1 MEKQRYLNL
10 LEKYLAGKST
20 GKEELLLD
28 EYYKRLEAMSDVEL
42 SGQQEN
48 LLKDSILEKIRSRI
62 DMTENKP
69 KPSQKHSYR
78 IWYAAASVLIII
90 AVASFFIHTDKKT
103 DMVSRLPDNVK
114 PEDIRPGSNKA
125 VLTLSNGKQIVL
137 ANSGTGVLAKEGTTR
152 ITKKENGELVYNFE
166 DKANGQNMQPVYNT
180 ITVPRGGQYQ
190 LVLADGSKVL
200 LNAAS
205 SLTYP
210 ARFNGRYR
218 NVELKGEGYFEV
230 AKNTAMPF
238 VVTANDVQVRVLG
251 THFNIS
257 AYADDANITTTLI
270 EGAVSLNKGKLSK
283 LLAPGQQGISAPHN
297 REILVQPANIDQ
309 TMGWVKGN
317 FVFKDLNIKE
327 VMKIASRW
335 YDIEVEYRGNVQSKK
350 FGGTTSR
357 FSNITEL
364 LDYMKITGGVNYK
377 IEGRR
382 VILMN

>member
-20 GKEELLLD
+20 RKEEALLD
-28 EYYKRLEAMSDVEL
+28 EYYKRLEEMSDVSL
-42 SGQQEN
+42 SDEQEHG
-48 LLKDSILEKIRSRI
+48 LKVSIMEKISASI
-62 DMTENKP
+62 DSPNEQSEQIVKR
-69 KPSQKHSYR
+69 SYR
-78 IWYAAASVLIII
+78 IWYAAASILIMI
-90 AVASFFIHTDKKT
+90 AVGSFFVRRDKKAE
-103 DMVSRLPDNVK
+103 MIGKVPDATK
-114 PEDIRPGSNKA
+114 QDIRPGSNKA
-125 VLTLSNGKQIVL
+125 VLTLSSGEQIVL
-137 ANSGTGVLAKEGTTR
+137 TEPHAGILAREGATQ
-152 ITKKENGELVYNFE
+152 IIKKENGELVYNLE
-166 DKANGQNMQPVYNT
+166 NKTSGHNTKPVHNT

-190 LVLADGSKVL
+190 LVLSDGSKVL

-210 ARFNGRYR
+210 AEFNGRYR

-230 AKNTAMPF
+230 AKNASMPF
-238 VVTANDVQVRVLG
+238 IVKANNVEVRVLG

-257 AYADDANITTTLI
+257 AYSDDANITTTLI
-270 EGAVSLNKGKLSK
+270 EGAVSMNKGKQTK
-283 LLAPGQQGISAPHN
+283 RLAPGQQGISAYTTG
-297 REILVQPANIDQ
+297 EISVQPANIEQ

>member
-20 GKEELLLD
+20 GKEEALLD
-28 EYYKRLEAMSDVEL
+28 EYYKRLEAMSDVNL
-42 SGQQEN
+42 SSQQEQA
-48 LLKDSILEKIRSRI
+48 LKASILEKIESRI
-62 DMTENKP
+62 STPEEKSKQTL
-69 KPSQKHSYR
+69 KPSYQ
-78 IWYAAASVLIII
+78 IWYAAASILIMI
-90 AVASFFIHTDKKT
+90 AVGSFFIRRDKKT
-103 DMVSRLPDNVK
+103 EMVNQVPGVTK
-114 PEDIRPGSNKA
+114 QEIRPGSNKA
-125 VLTLSNGKQIVL
+125 VLTLSSGEQIVL
-137 ANSGTGVLAKEGTTR
+137 TDPHSGVLAKEGAAK
-152 ITKKENGELVYNFE
+152 IIKKENGELVYNLE
-166 DKANGQNMQPVYNT
+166 NKPAKQSDKPIYNT

-190 LVLADGSKVL
+190 LVLSDGSKVL

-210 ARFNGRYR
+210 AEFNGRYR

-230 AKNTAMPF
+230 AKNASKPF
-238 VVTANDVQVRVLG
+238 IVKANDVEVRVLG

-257 AYADDANITTTLI
+257 AYSDDANITTTLI
-270 EGAVSLNKGKLSK
+270 EGAVSMNKGKQAR
-283 LLAPGQQGISAPHN
+283 LLAPGQQGISAYTTG
-297 REILVQPANIDQ
+297 EISVQPANIEQ
-309 TMGWVKGN
+309 TMGWVKGK

-327 VMKIASRW
+327 VMKIAGRW

>member
-1 MEKQRYLNL
+1 MERQRYLNL

-20 GKEELLLD
+20 WNEEVLLD
-28 EYYKRLEAMSDVEL
+28 EYYKRLEAKSDVSL
-42 SGQQEN
+42 SDEQEHA
-48 LLKDSILEKIRSRI
+48 LEASILEKINSRI
-62 DMTENKP
+62 NMPEEQP
-69 KPSQKHSYR
+69 KPILKRSYR
-78 IWYAAASVLIII
+78 IWYAAASILIMI
-90 AVASFFIHTDKKT
+90 AVGSFFITGDKKT
-103 DMVSRLPDNVK
+103 EIVK
-114 PEDIRPGSNKA
+114 QVPSAAKQDIRPGSNKA
-125 VLTLSNGKQIVL
+125 VLTLSSGEQIVL
-137 ANSGTGVLAKEGTTR
+137 TDPHAGVLAKEGAAK
-152 ITKKENGELVYNFE
+152 IIKKENGELVYNLE
-166 DKANGQNMQPVYNT
+166 DKASGQSAKPIYNT

-190 LVLADGSKVL
+190 LVLSDGSKVL

-210 ARFNGRYR
+210 AEFNGRYR
-218 NVELKGEGYFEV
+218 NVALKGEGYFEV
-230 AKNTAMPF
+230 AKNTSRPF
-238 VVTANDVQVRVLG
+238 IVKANDVEVRVLG

-257 AYADDANITTTLI
+257 AYGDDADITTTLI
-270 EGAVSLNKGKLSK
+270 EGAVSMNKGKQTK
-283 LLAPGQQGISAPHN
+283 LLAPGQQGISPYTN
-297 REILVQPANIDQ
+297 SEISVQRANIEQ
-309 TMGWVKGN
+309 AMGWVKGN

-327 VMKIASRW
+327 VMKIAGRW

>member
-1 MEKQRYLNL
+1 MEKQHYLNL

-20 GKEELLLD
+20 GKEEALLD
-28 EYYKRLEAMSDVEL
+28 EYYKRLEEMSDVSL
-42 SGQQEN
+42 SDEQEHA
-48 LLKDSILEKIRSRI
+48 LKVSIMEKISARI
-62 DMTENKP
+62 DSPNEQSKQTLKR
-69 KPSQKHSYR
+69 SYR
-78 IWYAAASVLIII
+78 IWYAAASILIMV
-90 AVASFFIHTDKKT
+90 AVGSYFIRKDQKAE
-103 DMVSRLPDNVK
+103 MVSKVPGTTK
-114 PEDIRPGSNKA
+114 QDIRPGSNKA
-125 VLTLSNGKQIVL
+125 VLTLSSGAQIVL
-137 ANSGTGVLAKEGTTR
+137 TEPHAGILAREGDAQ
-152 ITKKENGELVYNFE
+152 IIKKENGELVYNLG
-166 DKANGQNMQPVYNT
+166 DKTSAHNAKPVYNT

-190 LVLADGSKVL
+190 FVLSDGSKVL

-210 ARFNGRYR
+210 AEFNGRYR

-230 AKNTAMPF
+230 TKNTSMPF
-238 VVTANDVQVRVLG
+238 IVKANNVEVHVLG

-257 AYADDANITTTLI
+257 AYPDDANMTTTLI
-270 EGAVSLNKGKLSK
+270 EGAVSMNKGKQTK
-283 LLAPGQQGISAPHN
+283 LLAPGQQGISAYTN
-297 REILVQPANIDQ
+297 SEISVQPANIEQ

-364 LDYMKITGGVNYK
+364 LDYMKITGGINYK

>member
-1 MEKQRYLNL
+1 MERQRYLNL

-20 GKEELLLD
+20 GKEEALLD
-28 EYYKRLEAMSDVEL
+28 EYYKRLEAMSDVDL
-42 SGQQEN
+42 SSRQEQA
-48 LLKDSILEKIRSRI
+48 LKSSILEKIESRI
-62 DMTENKP
+62 STPEEFSRQTLKRD
-69 KPSQKHSYR
+69 YR
-78 IWYAAASVLIII
+78 IWYAAASILIMI
-90 AVASFFIHTDKKT
+90 AVGSFFIRRDKKT
-103 DMVSRLPDNVK
+103 EMVRQVPSATK
-114 PEDIRPGSNKA
+114 QEIRPGSNKA
-125 VLTLSNGKQIVL
+125 VLTLSSGEQIVL
-137 ANSGTGVLAKEGTTR
+137 TDPHTGVLAKEGTAQ
-152 ITKKENGELVYNFE
+152 IIKKENGELVYNLG
-166 DKANGQNMQPVYNT
+166 DKAAGQNAKPVYNT

-190 LVLADGSKVL
+190 FVLSDGSKVL

-210 ARFNGRYR
+210 AEFNGKYR

-230 AKNTAMPF
+230 AKNASKPF
-238 VVTANDVQVRVLG
+238 IVKANDVEVRVLG

-257 AYADDANITTTLI
+257 AYGDDANITTTLI
-270 EGAVSLNKGKLSK
+270 EGAVSMNKGKQTK
-283 LLAPGQQGISAPHN
+283 LLSPGQQGISAYTTSG
-297 REILVQPANIDQ
+297 ISVQPANIEQ

>member
-1 MEKQRYLNL
+1 MERQRYLNL

-20 GKEELLLD
+20 RKEEALLD
-28 EYYKRLEAMSDVEL
+28 EYYKRLEAMSDVDL
-42 SGQQEN
+42 SDEQEHAM
-48 LLKDSILEKIRSRI
+48 KASILEKIESRI
-62 DMTENKP
+62 STPEEQSK
-69 KPSQKHSYR
+69 QTLKHSYR
-78 IWYAAASVLIII
+78 IWYAAASILIMI
-90 AVASFFIHTDKKT
+90 AVGSFFIRKDKKAE
-103 DMVSRLPDNVK
+103 MVSKVPVDIK
-114 PEDIRPGSNKA
+114 QDIRPGSNKA
-125 VLTLSNGKQIVL
+125 VLTLSSGEQIVL
-137 ANSGTGVLAKEGTTR
+137 TQPHAGILAREGAAQ
-152 ITKKENGELVYNFE
+152 IIKKENGELVYNLG
-166 DKANGQNMQPVYNT
+166 DKTSEHNTKPVYNT

-190 LVLADGSKVL
+190 LVLSDGSKVL

-210 ARFNGRYR
+210 AEFSGRYR

-230 AKNTAMPF
+230 AKNASMPF
-238 VVTANDVQVRVLG
+238 IVKAGDVEVRVLG

-257 AYADDANITTTLI
+257 AYSDDANITTTLI
-270 EGAVSLNKGKLSK
+270 EGAVSMNKGKQTK
-283 LLAPGQQGISAPHN
+283 RLAPGQQGISAYTN
-297 REILVQPANIDQ
+297 SEISVQPANIEQ

-327 VMKIASRW
+327 VMKIAGRW

>member
-20 GKEELLLD
+20 RNEEILLD
-28 EYYKRLEAMSDVEL
+28 EYYKRLEKMSDVSL
-42 SGQQEN
+42 SDEQEHR
-48 LLKDSILEKIRSRI
+48 LKVSIMEKISASI
-62 DMTENKP
+62 DSPNEQSEQIVKR
-69 KPSQKHSYR
+69 SYR
-78 IWYAAASVLIII
+78 IWYAAASVLIMI
-90 AVASFFIHTDKKT
+90 AVGSFFIRRDKKAE
-103 DMVSRLPDNVK
+103 MISKVPDATK
-114 PEDIRPGSNKA
+114 QDIRPGSNKA
-125 VLTLSNGKQIVL
+125 VLTLSSGEQIVL
-137 ANSGTGVLAKEGTTR
+137 AEPHAGILAREGATQ
-152 ITKKENGELVYNFE
+152 IIKKENGELVYNLE
-166 DKANGQNMQPVYNT
+166 DKTSAHNTKPVHNT

-190 LVLADGSKVL
+190 LVLSDGSKVL

-210 ARFNGRYR
+210 AEFNGRYR

-230 AKNTAMPF
+230 TKNTSMPF
-238 VVTANDVQVRVLG
+238 IVKANNVVVRVLG

-257 AYADDANITTTLI
+257 AYSDDANITTTLI
-270 EGAVSLNKGKLSK
+270 EGAVSMNKGKQTK
-283 LLAPGQQGISAPHN
+283 LLAPGQQGISAYTN
-297 REILVQPANIDQ
+297 SEISVQPANIEQ

>member
-20 GKEELLLD
+20 GKEEALLD
-28 EYYKRLEAMSDVEL
+28 EYYKRLEEMSDVSLSDEQAHSLKVSIMEKISARIDSPNEL
-42 SGQQEN
+42 SKQIV
-48 LLKDSILEKIRSRI
+48 KR
-62 DMTENKP
+62 
-69 KPSQKHSYR
+69 SYR
-78 IWYAAASVLIII
+78 IWYAAASILIMI
-90 AVASFFIHTDKKT
+90 AVGSFFIRRDKKAE
-103 DMVSRLPDNVK
+103 MVSKVPGATK
-114 PEDIRPGSNKA
+114 QDIRPGSNKA
-125 VLTLSNGKQIVL
+125 VLTLSTGEQIVL
-137 ANSGTGVLAKEGTTR
+137 TEPHAGILAREGAAE
-152 ITKKENGELVYNFE
+152 IIKKENGELVYNLG
-166 DKANGQNMQPVYNT
+166 DKTAAHSAKPIYNT

-190 LVLADGSKVL
+190 LVLSDGSKVL
-200 LNAAS
+200 LNAAT

-210 ARFNGRYR
+210 AEFNGRYR

-230 AKNTAMPF
+230 AKNASKPF
-238 VVTANDVQVRVLG
+238 IVKANNVEVRVLG

-257 AYADDANITTTLI
+257 AYSDDANITTTLI
-270 EGAVSLNKGKLSK
+270 EGAVSVNKGKQTK
-283 LLAPGQQGISAPHN
+283 LLAPGQQGISAYTTG
-297 REILVQPANIDQ
+297 EISVQPANIEQ

>member
-20 GKEELLLD
+20 GKEEALLD
-28 EYYKRLEAMSDVEL
+28 EYYKRLQAMSDVDL
-42 SGQQEN
+42 SDAQEHAM
-48 LLKDSILEKIRSRI
+48 KASILEKIESRI
-62 DMTENKP
+62 STPEEQSKQTL
-69 KPSQKHSYR
+69 KRSYR
-78 IWYAAASVLIII
+78 IWYAAASILIMI
-90 AVASFFIHTDKKT
+90 AVGSFFIRRDKKAE
-103 DMVSRLPDNVK
+103 MVNKVPGATK
-114 PEDIRPGSNKA
+114 QDIRPGSNKA
-125 VLTLSNGKQIVL
+125 VLTLSSGEQIVL
-137 ANSGTGVLAKEGTTR
+137 TQPHAGILAREGGTQ
-152 ITKKENGELVYNFE
+152 IIKKENGELVYNLG
-166 DKANGQNMQPVYNT
+166 DKTSAHNTKPVYNT

-190 LVLADGSKVL
+190 LVLSDGSKVL

-210 ARFNGRYR
+210 AEFNGRYR

-230 AKNTAMPF
+230 AKNASMPF
-238 VVTANDVQVRVLG
+238 IVKANNVEVRVLG

-257 AYADDANITTTLI
+257 AYSDDANITTTLI
-270 EGAVSLNKGKLSK
+270 EGAVSMNKGKQTK
-283 LLAPGQQGISAPHN
+283 LLAPGQQGISAYTTS
-297 REILVQPANIDQ
+297 EISVQPANIEQ
-309 TMGWVKGN
+309 TVGWVKGN

-327 VMKIASRW
+327 VMRIASRW

>member
-20 GKEELLLD
+20 GKEEALLD
-28 EYYKRLEAMSDVEL
+28 EYYKRLEKMSDVSL
-42 SGQQEN
+42 SNEQEHR
-48 LLKDSILEKIRSRI
+48 LKVSIMEKISASI
-62 DMTENKP
+62 DSPNEQSK
-69 KPSQKHSYR
+69 QIVKHSYR
-78 IWYAAASVLIII
+78 IWYAAASVLVMI
-90 AVASFFIHTDKKT
+90 AVGSFFIRRDKKAE
-103 DMVSRLPDNVK
+103 MISKVPDATK
-114 PEDIRPGSNKA
+114 QDIRPGSNKA
-125 VLTLSNGKQIVL
+125 VLTLSSGEQIVL
-137 ANSGTGVLAKEGTTR
+137 TEPHAGILAREGATQ
-152 ITKKENGELVYNFE
+152 IIKKENGELVYNLE
-166 DKANGQNMQPVYNT
+166 DKTSAHNTKPVHNT

-190 LVLADGSKVL
+190 LVLSDGSKVL

-210 ARFNGRYR
+210 AEFNGRYR

-230 AKNTAMPF
+230 TKNASMPF
-238 VVTANDVQVRVLG
+238 IVKANNVVVRVLG

-257 AYADDANITTTLI
+257 AYPDDANVTTTLI
-270 EGAVSLNKGKLSK
+270 EGAVSMNKGKQTK
-283 LLAPGQQGISAPHN
+283 LLAPGQQGISAYTTG
-297 REILVQPANIDQ
+297 EISVQPANIEQ

-382 VILMN
+382 VILTN

>member
-1 MEKQRYLNL
+1 MEKQRYLDL

-20 GKEELLLD
+20 GKEEALLD
-28 EYYKRLEAMSDVEL
+28 EYYKRLEAMSDVDL
-42 SGQQEN
+42 SEQQEHA
-48 LLKDSILEKIRSRI
+48 LKASILEKIDSRI
-62 DMTENKP
+62 NTPEEKP
-69 KPSQKHSYR
+69 KQILKRSYR
-78 IWYAAASVLIII
+78 IWYAAASILIMI
-90 AVASFFIHTDKKT
+90 AIGSFFIRRDKKAE
-103 DMVSRLPDNVK
+103 MVSKVPSAT
-114 PEDIRPGSNKA
+114 EQDIRPGSNKA
-125 VLTLSNGKQIVL
+125 ILTLSSGEQVVL
-137 ANSGTGVLAKEGTTR
+137 TEPHAGVLAREGATK
-152 ITKKENGELVYNFE
+152 IIKKENGELVYNLE
-166 DKANGQNMQPVYNT
+166 GKTTGQSTKPVYNT

-190 LVLADGSKVL
+190 LVLSDGSKVL

-210 ARFNGRYR
+210 AEFNGRYR

-230 AKNTAMPF
+230 AKNASMPF
-238 VVTANDVQVRVLG
+238 IVKTNDVEVRVLG

-257 AYADDANITTTLI
+257 AYRDDASITTTLI
-270 EGAVSLNKGKLSK
+270 EGAISMNKGKQTK
-283 LLAPGQQGISAPHN
+283 LLVPGQQGISAYN
-297 REILVQPANIDQ
+297 TSEISVQPANIEQ

>member
-1 MEKQRYLNL
+1 MERQRYLNL

-20 GKEELLLD
+20 RKEEALLD
-28 EYYKRLEAMSDVEL
+28 EYYKRLEAMSDVSL
-42 SGQQEN
+42 SDEQEYA
-48 LLKDSILEKIRSRI
+48 LKASILEKIGSRI
-62 DMTENKP
+62 DLPEEQP
-69 KPSQKHSYR
+69 KQTLKRSYR
-78 IWYAAASVLIII
+78 IWYAAASILIMI
-90 AVASFFIHTDKKT
+90 AVGSFFIRRDKKT
-103 DMVSRLPDNVK
+103 QIVSQVPNAAK
-114 PEDIRPGSNKA
+114 QDIRPGSNKA
-125 VLTLSNGKQIVL
+125 VLTLSNGAQIVL
-137 ANSGTGVLAKEGTTR
+137 TDPHAGVLAKEGATE
-152 ITKKENGELVYNFE
+152 IIKKENGELVYNLG
-166 DKANGQNMQPVYNT
+166 DKATGQSTQPVYNT

-190 LVLADGSKVL
+190 LVLSDGSKVL

-210 ARFNGRYR
+210 AEFNGRYR

-230 AKNTAMPF
+230 AKNTSRPF
-238 VVTANDVQVRVLG
+238 IVKANDVEVRVLG

-257 AYADDANITTTLI
+257 AYGDDADITTTLI
-270 EGAVSLNKGKLSK
+270 EGSVSMNKGKQTK
-283 LLAPGQQGISAPHN
+283 LLAPGQQGISAYTN
-297 REILVQPANIDQ
+297 SEISVQHANIEQ
-309 TMGWVKGN
+309 VMGWVKGN

>member
-20 GKEELLLD
+20 GKEEALLD
-28 EYYKRLEAMSDVEL
+28 EYYKRLEAMSDVNL
-42 SGQQEN
+42 SSQQEQA
-48 LLKDSILEKIRSRI
+48 LKASILEKIEVKI
-62 DMTENKP
+62 NIPEEKP
-69 KPSQKHSYR
+69 KQTLKPSYR
-78 IWYAAASVLIII
+78 IWYAAASILIMI
-90 AVASFFIHTDKKT
+90 AVGSFFIRRDKKT
-103 DMVSRLPDNVK
+103 EMVNQVPGATK
-114 PEDIRPGSNKA
+114 QEIRPGSNKA
-125 VLTLSNGKQIVL
+125 VLTLSSGEQIVL
-137 ANSGTGVLAKEGTTR
+137 TDPHSGVLAKEGAAK
-152 ITKKENGELVYNFE
+152 IIKKENGELVYNLE
-166 DKANGQNMQPVYNT
+166 NKPAKQSDKPIYNT

-190 LVLADGSKVL
+190 LVLSDGSKVL

-210 ARFNGRYR
+210 AEFNGRYR

-230 AKNTAMPF
+230 AKNASKPF
-238 VVTANDVQVRVLG
+238 IVKANDVEVRVLG

-257 AYADDANITTTLI
+257 AYSDDANITTTLI
-270 EGAVSLNKGKLSK
+270 EGAVSMNKGKQAR
-283 LLAPGQQGISAPHN
+283 LLAPGQQGISAYTTG
-297 REILVQPANIDQ
+297 EISVQPANIEQ
-309 TMGWVKGN
+309 TMGWVKGK

-327 VMKIASRW
+327 IMKIAGRW

>member
-20 GKEELLLD
+20 GKEEALLD
-28 EYYKRLEAMSDVEL
+28 EYYKRLEKMSDVSL
-42 SGQQEN
+42 SDEQEHR
-48 LLKDSILEKIRSRI
+48 LKVSIMEKISASI
-62 DMTENKP
+62 DSPNEQSEQIVKR
-69 KPSQKHSYR
+69 SYR
-78 IWYAAASVLIII
+78 IWYAAASVLIMI
-90 AVASFFIHTDKKT
+90 AVGSFFIRRDKKAE
-103 DMVSRLPDNVK
+103 MISKVPDATK
-114 PEDIRPGSNKA
+114 QDIRPGSNKA
-125 VLTLSNGKQIVL
+125 VLTLSSGEQIVL
-137 ANSGTGVLAKEGTTR
+137 TEPHAGILAREGATQ
-152 ITKKENGELVYNFE
+152 IIKKESGELVYNLE
-166 DKANGQNMQPVYNT
+166 DKTSAHNTKPVQNT

-190 LVLADGSKVL
+190 FVLSDGSKVL

-210 ARFNGRYR
+210 AEFNGRYR

-230 AKNTAMPF
+230 TKNTSMPF
-238 VVTANDVQVRVLG
+238 IVKANNVVVRVLG

-257 AYADDANITTTLI
+257 AYSDDANITTTLI
-270 EGAVSLNKGKLSK
+270 EGAVSMNKGKQTK
-283 LLAPGQQGISAPHN
+283 LLAPGQQGISAYTTG
-297 REILVQPANIDQ
+297 EISVQPANIEQ

-317 FVFKDLNIKE
+317 FVFEDLNIKE

>member
-20 GKEELLLD
+20 GKEEALLD
-28 EYYKRLEAMSDVEL
+28 EYYKRLEEMSDL
-42 SGQQEN
+42 SLSDEQAHS
-48 LLKDSILEKIRSRI
+48 LKVSIMEKISARI
-62 DMTENKP
+62 DSPNEQSKQIV
-69 KPSQKHSYR
+69 KRSYR
-78 IWYAAASVLIII
+78 IWYAAASILIMI
-90 AVASFFIHTDKKT
+90 AVGSFFIRRDKKAE
-103 DMVSRLPDNVK
+103 MVSKVPGATK
-114 PEDIRPGSNKA
+114 QDIRPGSNKA
-125 VLTLSNGKQIVL
+125 VLTLSTGEQIVL
-137 ANSGTGVLAKEGTTR
+137 TEPHAGILAREGAAE
-152 ITKKENGELVYNFE
+152 IIKKENGELVYNLG
-166 DKANGQNMQPVYNT
+166 DKTADHSAKPVYNT

-190 LVLADGSKVL
+190 LVLSDGSKVL

-210 ARFNGRYR
+210 AEFNGRYR

-230 AKNTAMPF
+230 AKNASKPF
-238 VVTANDVQVRVLG
+238 IVKANNVEVRVLG

-257 AYADDANITTTLI
+257 AYSDDANITTTLV
-270 EGAVSLNKGKLSK
+270 EGAVSMNKGKQTK
-283 LLAPGQQGISAPHN
+283 LLAPGQQGISTYTIG
-297 REILVQPANIDQ
+297 EISVQPANIEQ
-309 TMGWVKGN
+309 TMGWVKGY

>member
-1 MEKQRYLNL
+1 MERQRYLNL

-20 GKEELLLD
+20 GKEETLLD
-28 EYYKRLEAMSDVEL
+28 EYYKRLEAMSNVDLFDE
-42 SGQQEN
+42 QEHTI
-48 LLKDSILEKIRSRI
+48 KASILEKIESRI
-62 DMTENKP
+62 STPEEQSK
-69 KPSQKHSYR
+69 QTLKHSYR
-78 IWYAAASVLIII
+78 IWYAAASILIMI
-90 AVASFFIHTDKKT
+90 AVGSFFIRKDKKAE
-103 DMVSRLPDNVK
+103 MVSKVPVDIK
-114 PEDIRPGSNKA
+114 QDIRPGSNKA
-125 VLTLSNGKQIVL
+125 VLTLSSGEQIVL
-137 ANSGTGVLAKEGTTR
+137 TQPHAGILAREGAAQ
-152 ITKKENGELVYNFE
+152 IIKKENGELVYNLG
-166 DKANGQNMQPVYNT
+166 DKTSEHNTKPVYNT

-190 LVLADGSKVL
+190 LVLSDGSKVL

-210 ARFNGRYR
+210 AEFSGRYR

-230 AKNTAMPF
+230 AKNASMPF
-238 VVTANDVQVRVLG
+238 IVKASDVEVRVLG

-257 AYADDANITTTLI
+257 AYSDDANITTTLI
-270 EGAVSLNKGKLSK
+270 EGAVSMNKGKQTK
-283 LLAPGQQGISAPHN
+283 RLAPGQQGISAYTN
-297 REILVQPANIDQ
+297 SEISVQPANLEQ